1 MFFDHESIED
11 PEEYEDELYQ
21 EESSS
26 EQSIDSEVE
35 FHLYSQIHYSQN
47 LGEASSLGRDEE
59 GGAAGLRDGPPA
71 PGEQHREEGSSAA
84 AAGSAAQAAEDPEVI
99 VLSDGPEDD
108 SVYTSKAKRPRRSN
122 AQGKAQIQPATST
135 PMQAEG
141 AAHTMWGSSKKR
153 KSSSKQL
160 SPVSPAGAFAL
171 QEVLVIESSE
181 EESLESESDH
191 IESWMLVGAGS
202 DDKDGDIILNLE
214 GCATPTSQGDPDV
227 DWSIS
232 TKDLEAQISNFG
244 AVRRSGARYYTANKN
259 VTCRNCARQGH
270 LSKNCPVPKRVPPC
284 CLCARRGHL
293 QHSCPARF
301 CQNCSLPGHCFRD
314 CLEKPFWNKQCN
326 RCHMQ
331 GHYADACPEIWRQ
344 YHLTTQPGQIQEAG
358 PRRAPPSP
366 AYCYNCSRRGHFGY
380 ECSEKRM
387 HESMLPAYPFICCYD
402 DKQEIRRRAFRVKRK
417 AEELQGAGLL
427 PQQPPTLGQEGPSHS
442 KKSKSWR
449 EHRKQQKDGK
459 WHRKMAEGPG
469 EEQHRGHGLEEDFP
483 RGLKRQAWKGS
494 RSHRVPML
502 QAFTGSRALCV
513 PGRLEA
519 ASRRKKSR
527 KQKNAG
533 PGASDNLFLIK
544 QRRKKPKEKP
554 W

>member
-1 MFFDHESIED
+1 IED

-84 AAGSAAQAAEDPEVI
+84 AAGSTAQAAEDPEVI

-214 GCATPTSQGDPDV
+214 GCATPTSQG
-227 DWSIS
+227 
-232 TKDLEAQISNFG
+232 
-244 AVRRSGARYYTANKN
+244 
-259 VTCRNCARQGH
+259 
-270 LSKNCPVPKRVPPC
+270 
-284 CLCARRGHL
+284 
-293 QHSCPARF
+293 
-301 CQNCSLPGHCFRD
+301 
-314 CLEKPFWNKQCN
+314 
-326 RCHMQ
+326 
-331 GHYADACPEIWRQ
+331 
-344 YHLTTQPGQIQEAG
+344 
-358 PRRAPPSP
+358 
-366 AYCYNCSRRGHFGY
+366 
-380 ECSEKRM
+380 
-387 HESMLPAYPFICCYD
+387 
-402 DKQEIRRRAFRVKRK
+402 
-417 AEELQGAGLL
+417 
-427 PQQPPTLGQEGPSHS
+427 
-442 KKSKSWR
+442 
-449 EHRKQQKDGK
+449 
-459 WHRKMAEGPG
+459 
-469 EEQHRGHGLEEDFP
+469 
-483 RGLKRQAWKGS
+483 
-494 RSHRVPML
+494 
-502 QAFTGSRALCV
+502 
-513 PGRLEA
+513 
-519 ASRRKKSR
+519 
-527 KQKNAG
+527 
-533 PGASDNLFLIK
+533 
-544 QRRKKPKEKP
+544 
-554 W
+554 